1 MIAASD
7 RPLCPLEVDL
17 TGRLVVVIGGGSV
30 AEGALRSLAP
40 YKPDVLVVAP
50 LVTPGIDELVAQG
63 LIEHEQRSYVRGDLA
78 GASLAISATD
88 SIEVDRAVYQEA
100 EGMGCFVFVESS
112 PDLSSFTFN
121 FPAE

>member
-1 MIAASD
+1 MIGTPD
-7 RPLCPLEVDL
+7 RALCPVMVDL
-17 TGRLVVVIGGGSV
+17 TGRLVVIIGGGSV
-30 AEGALRSLAP
+30 AEDAMRSLSR
-40 YKPDVLVVAP
+40 YNPDILVVAP

-78 GASLAISATD
+78 GAALAISATD

-112 PDLSSFTFN
+112 PELSSFTFD